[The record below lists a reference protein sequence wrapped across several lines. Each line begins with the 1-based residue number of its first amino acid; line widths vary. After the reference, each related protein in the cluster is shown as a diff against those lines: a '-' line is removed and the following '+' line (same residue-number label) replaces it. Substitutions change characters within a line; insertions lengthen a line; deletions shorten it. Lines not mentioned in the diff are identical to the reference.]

1 MTAEVNQ
8 VACEKTKSIQKI
20 TNQMKM
26 LALNALI
33 ESSRAGAQG
42 AGFAV
47 VAQEVRN
54 VGQQVETIA
63 RELESQLTNR
73 TGNLM
78 TSIAQMADR
87 SRGER
92 MVDLSLNAI
101 ELIDR
106 NLYERTCD
114 VRWWATDSAVVDC
127 AAAPDAAAVAHV
139 SERLAVILGAYTVYL
154 DLWLCDL
161 DGNVLANGRADR
173 FNVVGQNVA
182 STKWFRA
189 ARALRSGDDYAAG
202 DVECQPLLG
211 NAQVATYCASVRAGG
226 KANGKPTGVLAI
238 HFDWEPQ
245 ARAIVQGVRVGA
257 ADKAR
262 VLLVDSNFRVIAA
275 SDGQGLLTERVSLPL
290 EGRRSGFYQDRS
302 GALIAFHATPG
313 YETYKGLGWF
323 GVIQA
328 GAGIGAR
335 EVQHP
340 SLSAMPPKS
349 LATMSQSPLASKSYF
364 WCGPYSVGR
373 ATKAVFRPILLRGFQ
388 VAVVGGDHHHLLR
401 RQAEQFRRAEIG
413 FRIGLVVLEQ
423 FRRHDEVPRQ
433 AGELRH
439 VGQQRDVAVGER
451 RDDVFL
457 LQPRQPR
464 HAVRPRMQ
472 AVPAHGEVVQIGLA
486 QSLDRKLRDQLFQRS
501 AGAAYPGSD
510 SRARDACAPRP
521 SRPCRRRASRRP
533 TRSSRP

>member
-1 MTAEVNQ
+1 MPVALDRHRDASTARQPEGSPSAEDDADVSALIARLTAEVNE
-8 VACEKTKSIQKI
+8 VACEKTRSIQKI

-54 VGQQVETIA
+54 VGQQVEAIA

-78 TSIAQMADR
+78 NSISRMTDR

-127 AAAPDAAAVAHV
+127 AASPGPAAVAYA

-173 FNVVGQNVA
+173 FHVAGQNV
-182 STKWFRA
+182 SGTKWFRE
-189 ARALRSGDDYAAG
+189 ARGLRSGDDYVAG
-202 DVECQPLLG
+202 DIECHPLLG
-211 NAQVATYCASVRAGG
+211 NAQVATYCAGVREGG
-226 KANGKPTGVLAI
+226 KADGKPIGVLAI

-257 ADKAR
+257 ADRAR

-275 SDGQGLLTERVSLPL
+275 SDGKGLLTERVSLSL
-290 EGRRSGFYQDRS
+290 AGKRCGFYQDRS
-302 GALIAFHATPG
+302 GMLVAVHATPG

-323 GVIQA
+323 GVI
-328 GAGIGAR
+328 
-335 EVQHP
+335 
-340 SLSAMPPKS
+340 
-349 LATMSQSPLASKSYF
+349 LAEA
-364 WCGPYSVGR
+364 
-373 ATKAVFRPILLRGFQ
+373 
-388 VAVVGGDHHHLLR
+388 
-401 RQAEQFRRAEIG
+401 
-413 FRIGLVVLEQ
+413 
-423 FRRHDEVPRQ
+423 
-433 AGELRH
+433 
-439 VGQQRDVAVGER
+439 
-451 RDDVFL
+451 
-457 LQPRQPR
+457 
-464 HAVRPRMQ
+464 
-472 AVPAHGEVVQIGLA
+472 
-486 QSLDRKLRDQLFQRS
+486 
-501 AGAAYPGSD
+501 
-510 SRARDACAPRP
+510 
-521 SRPCRRRASRRP
+521 
-533 TRSSRP
+533 